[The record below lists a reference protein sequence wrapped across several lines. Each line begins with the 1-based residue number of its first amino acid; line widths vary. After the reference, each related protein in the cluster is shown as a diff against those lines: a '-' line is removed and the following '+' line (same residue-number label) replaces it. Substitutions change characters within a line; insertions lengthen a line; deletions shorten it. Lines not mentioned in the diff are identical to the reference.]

1 MLLALVDAKYRFI
14 WASLGAPGNTHDSTY
29 FQSNSLW
36 DEINAGKVLP
46 DKNCVVDGVETPP
59 VILGDGASPLR
70 SWIMKLHGD
79 AVLTPEKA
87 YFNYRLSRARM
98 ITEGTFGKLKGR
110 FRVLFRK
117 CEGKKETVKIMGL
130 ACVILHNLCI
140 DKEDMIPRKFDLSYD
155 HITIKRRDRA
165 ELRDMLNLTN
175 SRLKNYDTGR
185 GEGVKVREA
194 ITKAFL
200 DEKNRSS

>member
-1 MLLALVDAKYRFI
+1 MTQPTFT
-14 WASLGAPGNTHDSTY
+14 SH
-29 FQSNSLW
+29 W
-36 DEINAGKVLP
+36 DETNAGKVLP
-46 DKNCVVDGVETPP
+46 DKNVVVDGGEAPP
-59 VILGDGASPLR
+59 VILGDGAFPLS
-70 SWIMKLHGD
+70 SWIMKPHRD

-140 DKEDMIPRKFDLSYD
+140 DKEDIIPRKSDL
-155 HITIKRRDRA
+155 
-165 ELRDMLNLTN
+165 L
-175 SRLKNYDTGR
+175 
-185 GEGVKVREA
+185 
-194 ITKAFL
+194 
-200 DEKNRSS
+200 